1 METIGNRV
9 FSLVLFAF
17 FLAFM
22 VFLTWIAT
30 DHVSCDPA
38 CQDRQLDILLRYVS
52 YRRERIASQPIAR
65 NALSLQPIA
74 QQGRLEH
81 HVFHRHGYTSRK
93 PSTDAR
99 RSGYL

>member
-30 DHVSCDPA
+30 TTSAAIPRV
-38 CQDRQLDILLRYVS
+38 
-52 YRRERIASQPIAR
+52 RIAS
-65 NALSLQPIA
+65 
-74 QQGRLEH
+74 
-81 HVFHRHGYTSRK
+81 
-93 PSTDAR
+93 
-99 RSGYL
+99 

>member
-9 FSLVLFAF
+9 VSLVLFAL

-38 CQDRQLDILLRYVS
+38 CQDRQLDILLR
-52 YRRERIASQPIAR
+52 
-65 NALSLQPIA
+65 
-74 QQGRLEH
+74 
-81 HVFHRHGYTSRK
+81 
-93 PSTDAR
+93 
-99 RSGYL
+99 